1 MTFAEHLEAAT
12 ELVKSWS
19 EWKRRALR
27 EALSARKQPQK
38 EDKNTE
44 TTDKGEKRNG

>member
-12 ELVKSWS
+12 ELVKLWP
-19 EWKRRALR
+19 EWKKQALR

-38 EDKNTE
+38 EGKNTE
-44 TTDKGEKRNG
+44 TTDK